1 MSSGEPF
8 GWSLMR
14 FYISVEILIRF
25 PYLEYGG
32 YWVCFSARV
41 KTIQI
46 KTVYANNTRVSS
58 M

>member
-14 FYISVEILIRF
+14 FYIIVEILIRF

-32 YWVCFSARV
+32 LLGDTYNKNVREISNA
-41 KTIQI
+41 
-46 KTVYANNTRVSS
+46 
-58 M
+58 